1 MGWRA
6 IMQAVEGFGPAGD
19 PTIRWL
25 WWLRWTAVVGQ
36 SLTVILVTRLFGVA
50 LPLMEVGAV
59 IGFAAFTNGM
69 LLLIPARWANREL
82 VLVGVVALDVILLTA
97 LLHYTGG
104 SHNPFSSFYL
114 VHVALSA
121 VLLPLGW
128 TMTITVGCCVGYALL
143 YLGTPFLPHWSDVVC
158 GVGEG
163 LPMELHLKGMLAAFV
178 LTALCVAF
186 FANRLRQTLGQ
197 REAELAN
204 ARALAAKQ
212 EHFASLA
219 TLAAGAAHELGT
231 PIGTISM
238 AAGELARVAR
248 ALPQYPELIQD
259 AELIRSQ
266 SLRCRAILDRLQEQA
281 GDPPRTLKLSEVWTS
296 LRSRFPQAELEVT
309 GEERNALVH
318 VPTESFV
325 QAMACLVKNAL
336 DAQAPFRLVRIQVD
350 AVGDDIRFS
359 VIDSGPRVSEEVR
372 RRAGEP
378 FFTTK
383 PAGQGMGLGL
393 FLVKAMA
400 QQLCGA
406 FRLESHAAGGTAA
419 VLQFPKESR

>member
-1 MGWRA
+1 
-6 IMQAVEGFGPAGD
+6 
-19 PTIRWL
+19 
-25 WWLRWTAVVGQ
+25 
-36 SLTVILVTRLFGVA
+36 
-50 LPLMEVGAV
+50 
-59 IGFAAFTNGM
+59 
-69 LLLIPARWANREL
+69 
-82 VLVGVVALDVILLTA
+82 
-97 LLHYTGG
+97 
-104 SHNPFSSFYL
+104 
-114 VHVALSA
+114 
-121 VLLPLGW
+121 
-128 TMTITVGCCVGYALL
+128 
-143 YLGTPFLPHWSDVVC
+143 
-158 GVGEG
+158 
-163 LPMELHLKGMLAAFV
+163 
-178 LTALCVAF
+178 
-186 FANRLRQTLGQ
+186 
-197 REAELAN
+197 
-204 ARALAAKQ
+204 
-212 EHFASLA
+212 
-219 TLAAGAAHELGT
+219 
-231 PIGTISM
+231 M

-336 DAQAPFRLVRIQVD
+336 DAQAPFRWVRIKVD

-359 VIDSGPRVSEEVR
+359 VIDSGPQVSEEVR